1 MFVCS
6 CYVLEIGRFFGVYH
20 FDAFSESIWTGAWGS
35 SYFHW
40 GVIGLA
46 RKKLEPCFCSF
57 ALKSFQWLHEGG
69 GLRESKIGLCIC
81 LGLELQD
88 LSISIRLTLFWNNH
102 SQNVYLGKDTETI
115 L

>member
-6 CYVLEIGRFFGVYH
+6 SYVLEIGRFFGVYH

-40 GVIGLA
+40 GLIGLA

-57 ALKSFQWLHEGG
+57 ALKSFQWLYKEGG
-69 GLRESKIGLCIC
+69 RVKNWSLHLPRLRIA
-81 LGLELQD
+81 
-88 LSISIRLTLFWNNH
+88 RFVY
-102 SQNVYLGKDTETI
+102 QN
-115 L
+115 